1 MPLVE
6 GGGGEPRMRAR
17 PQSPGAFAAAG
28 GKGKAAV
35 VKPRAGRR
43 LPVPFLAC
51 CYQYVKGWVCKLTAS
66 NITGCCRA
74 WQLAKVWL

>member
-6 GGGGEPRMRAR
+6 GGGGEPRLRAR

-28 GKGKAAV
+28 GKGEATV

-43 LPVPFLAC
+43 LPVPFLARC
-51 CYQYVKGWVCKLTAS
+51 
-66 NITGCCRA
+66 
-74 WQLAKVWL
+74 